1 MTYELGRLLT
11 MARASM
17 GTLSLW
23 LKLNQKPWE
32 LTMADSQNK
41 LPANRGIRGAA
52 TEREA
57 CHLGLADGTGWSNLA
72 AGTLHELRPRGTG

>member
-1 MTYELGRLLT
+1 
-11 MARASM
+11 
-17 GTLSLW
+17 
-23 LKLNQKPWE
+23 
-32 LTMADSQNK
+32 MADSQNQ